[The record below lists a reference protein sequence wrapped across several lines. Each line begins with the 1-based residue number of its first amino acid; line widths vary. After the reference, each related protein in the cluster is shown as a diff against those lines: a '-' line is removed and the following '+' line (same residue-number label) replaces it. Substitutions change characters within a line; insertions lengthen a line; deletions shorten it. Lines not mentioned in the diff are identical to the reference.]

1 MGTEETS
8 IGEEGVG
15 GDDDAFSAAE
25 GDHCTTCHDR
35 TGQVADG
42 VVLGLSTHL
51 NIF

>member
-1 MGTEETS
+1 MCTEQAS
-8 IGEEGVG
+8 IGEESVG

-25 GDHCTTCHDR
+25 GNHWAACHYG
-35 TGQVADG
+35 TGQVTDG

>member
-1 MGTEETS
+1 MSTEQAS

-15 GDDDAFSAAE
+15 GNDDAFSAAE
-25 GDHCTTCHDR
+25 GDHCTTCNDG